1 MSRKNILVY
10 ITFFITAFAAAQA
23 PKKAERLF
31 KKGDFI
37 NAAQLYEEALAV
49 KNSKVILERLS
60 DCYYNTYQYEKGLQA
75 IKSVVEGAYDE
86 SDKKVD
92 SRFNFMYYQLL
103 SATGDYEKAVDQ
115 LVVYRRKM
123 KQTLPDVSKSIEM
136 VETFRLKKADFEI
149 EKSNFNSEASDFAA
163 VKLKDSVYFSS
174 DRGELGFLQKD
185 YKWTHRPFLDLYA
198 VGLDSTNKGSGDA
211 KPLPK
216 IINSSLH
223 EGSFTFT
230 NDGSTMYFSRSN
242 LVNGKR
248 IFNEEDKNQ
257 IQLYV
262 TKMVDGLWSEPK
274 KLSFC
279 SDNYNYQH
287 PAVSPDGKT
296 LYYSSDAPGSMG
308 SYDIFSV
315 GIEEGGSYGTPT
327 NLGDK
332 INTIDREQYPY
343 VSEKGN
349 LFFASNGHLGLG
361 LLDIFGSELEQGE
374 FTTPMNL
381 GAPINSQF
389 DDFSFAFGANREGYF
404 SSNRDEAN
412 DDIFAFK
419 QTGELFVR
427 EYVNSFVIKDSI
439 SGAAVPNVF
448 VVLKNKDGKV
458 VYENTLDEE
467 GKFTANLLPGD
478 YELELSSPGFE
489 TSTQQ
494 LIINKKNNDDH
505 SFELK
510 KLFDIDT
517 ITKNESVES
526 KKVIADLLRDQR
538 DPKVTEKDGKLYFDI
553 PYIYFDYDKWDI
565 RADSQILLN
574 KLAAKIA
581 EYPTVKIRIKSYTDD
596 RGGDLYNQVLSE
608 KRAQSSRDY
617 LVNVGGID
625 SSRISFKG
633 YGETSPLIN
642 CDHMCTDEE
651 HEKNR
656 RSQFEI
662 IEY

>member
-10 ITFFITAFAAAQA
+10 ITLFIAAFAVAQA

-37 NAAQLYEEALAV
+37 NAAQLYEEALAL

-75 IKSVVEGAYDE
+75 IKAVVNGNYDE

-115 LVVYRRKM
+115 LVVYRKKM
-123 KQTLPDVSKSIEM
+123 NQTLPNVAEAIEK

-163 VKLKDSVYFSS
+163 IRLKDSVYFSS

-198 VGLDSTNKGSGDA
+198 VGLDTTNKGSGDA

-223 EGSFTFT
+223 EGSFTFG
-230 NDGSTMYFSRSN
+230 NDGAVMYFSRSN

-248 IFNEEDKNQ
+248 IFNDDDKNQ

-262 TKMVDGLWSEPK
+262 TKMINGIWSKPK

-287 PAVSPDGKT
+287 PALSPDGKT

-315 GIEEGGSYGTPT
+315 SIDEGSTFGSPL
-327 NLGDK
+327 NLGDE

-343 VSEKGN
+343 ISEKGN

-389 DDFSFAFGANREGYF
+389 DDFSLAYSSIKEGYF

-427 EYVNSFVIKDSI
+427 EYVNLFEIKDSI
-439 SGAAVPNVF
+439 TGASVANVF
-448 VVLKNKDGKV
+448 VVLKNKAGEV
-458 VYENTLDEE
+458 VYENTLDKE

-478 YELELSSPGFE
+478 YELQLSSPGFE
-489 TSTQQ
+489 STTQ
-494 LIINKKNNDDH
+494 LLSINKKNNDDH
-505 SFELK
+505 SFTLI

-517 ITKNESVES
+517 ITQNDSDES
-526 KKVIADLLRDQR
+526 KKVIADLLRDKR
-538 DPKVTEKDGKLYFDI
+538 DPKITEIEGKLYFDI

-574 KLAAKIA
+574 KLAAKIQ
-581 EYPTVKIRIKSYTDD
+581 EYPTVKIRINSYTDD

-617 LVNVGGID
+617 LVNVGGLD
-625 SSRISFKG
+625 SNRISFKG
-633 YGETSPLIN
+633 YGESSPLIN
-642 CDHMCTDEE
+642 CDDLCTEQE
-651 HEKNR
+651 HEMNR